1 MDNRLHHDSRHPA
14 VHERRPATQPGTTAT
29 AHTTHGSATT
39 TTVRSS
45 LAYALVYE
53 RLAITLYYTA
63 LTTPAVMRD
72 PRLAGRS
79 GDPHDP
85 GLPPGGTPRNVR
97 ILQAAL
103 DAEVKHAAAL
113 VQAGAASP
121 ITHFYV
127 PASTFHQLGSVQ
139 YARTFLGV
147 VHASESACV
156 GMYLA
161 LLNQLW
167 RVGQHDLARFVV
179 QVLGVEAEH
188 RMLSRVIAHV
198 DPANDLTLEDAPFAT
213 LSDAEKALRPFLTGK
228 GLAGGATRV
237 VALPK
242 AAQTARV
249 IGTHGTRIVTSF
261 V

>member
-1 MDNRLHHDSRHPA
+1 MDNRIQHDRRRPA
-14 VHERRPATQPGTTAT
+14 VHEPRPATEPDATAT
-29 AHTTHGSATT
+29 ATPTHGRAAATS
-39 TTVRSS
+39 VRSS
-45 LAYALVYE
+45 LAFALVYE

-85 GLPPGGTPRNVR
+85 GLPPGGNPANVR

-103 DAEVKHAAAL
+103 DAEVKHAATLAQL
-113 VQAGAASP
+113 GAASP
-121 ITHFYV
+121 ITHFYF
-127 PASTFHQLGSVQ
+127 PASTFQQLGSVQ
-139 YARTFLGV
+139 DAHTFLGV
-147 VHASESACV
+147 THAVEAACV
-156 GMYLA
+156 GLYLA

-167 RVGQHDLARFVV
+167 RLGRRDLTQFVM

-188 RMLSRVIAHV
+188 RMLSRIIADV
-198 DPANDLTLEDAPFAT
+198 DPANNLIIEDAPFAT
-213 LSDAEKALRPFLTGK
+213 LSDADKALRPFLTGK
-228 GLAGGATRV
+228 GLAGGAARAI
-237 VALPK
+237 ALPT

-249 IGTHGTRIVTSF
+249 IRTHGTRIVTNF